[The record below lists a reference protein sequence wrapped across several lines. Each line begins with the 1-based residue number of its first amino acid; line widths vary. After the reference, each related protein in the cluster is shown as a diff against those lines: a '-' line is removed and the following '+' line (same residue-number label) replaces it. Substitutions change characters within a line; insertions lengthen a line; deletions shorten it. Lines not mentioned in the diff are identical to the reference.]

1 MEKQLVEKAIE
12 VLKNSYSPYSNF
24 KVGAAL
30 MCKNGDVYTGVN
42 VENASFSATSC
53 AERSAF
59 YSAISNGNK
68 TFEKIAII
76 GGKNGE
82 ITDFCLPCGVC
93 RQVMSEFCEKDFE
106 IILYNGKEIKKYT
119 LDELLPNSFE
129 M

>member
-30 MCKNGDVYTGVN
+30 LCKNGDVYTGVN

-119 LDELLPNSFE
+119 LDDLLPNSFE

>member
-24 KVGAAL
+24 KVSAAL
-30 MCKNGDVYTGVN
+30 LCKNGDVYTGVN

>member
-119 LDELLPNSFE
+119 LDDLLPNSFE